1 MSSNNISPLYFLS
14 NWEAKV
20 ILCLCQAIDLEV
32 DLWWLNFSI
41 NVDVS
46 YHACVLCRLQLNF
59 CSFFTT
65 EGVKH
70 SLQFTIVRPFSKIG
84 RLMEFIPGMDGLV
97 RPFKGFYH
105 ASAMFV
111 STSIITCTFSCIFFI
126 FLITNLFF
134 SSHIFCMHL
143 NLIRFHNF

>member
-1 MSSNNISPLYFLS
+1 MILGSHWICPQIIFLPLYFLS

-32 DLWWLNFSI
+32 DLWWLNFPSMWMFLTMHVYYVGFNWI
-41 NVDVS
+41 FV
-46 YHACVLCRLQLNF
+46 
-59 CSFFTT
+59 SFFTVK
-65 EGVKH
+65 GVKH
-70 SLQFTIVRPFSKIG
+70 SLQFTIVRPFSRIG

-105 ASAMFV
+105 ASVMFV

-134 SSHIFCMHL
+134 SSHIFCMH
-143 NLIRFHNF
+143 